1 MAGGGAEPLFLASET
16 QGLGQIA
23 AHELSWLDG
32 GSAMALHLDDSGNL
46 WVGTSLGLRRFRDGV
61 AMALPDH
68 LGPLLLPIRTI
79 TEDRAHHLWLG
90 TSQGLLHLP
99 KAWLLNPRASGSAM
113 PLLHFDQKDGLPSTQ
128 FPVGGQPLVWFSRS
142 GDLYLAT
149 LRGLA
154 HHANASAPVP
164 TSPLKV
170 HILKTEAD
178 EMVLPSTPIIQVPPG
193 THRFEVYYTATALTG
208 AEQVRF
214 RYRLEG
220 LDSDW
225 NEVGDRRLA
234 VYANPE
240 PGTYRFVL
248 QAWRVDEEGP
258 PQEITLQIHIQ
269 PYLSERPAFRVLIV
283 LLVLAFS
290 GWVIRLRFQQA
301 EARHAVLAER
311 NRMAREIHDH
321 LAQGF
326 TGVMLQLEA
335 AEARLSRMQG
345 DPEPIL
351 SRLEHARNLAASSLQ
366 EARRSV
372 LALRPRKPEGTDL
385 LGAMKTLADR
395 LLAGTDIQ
403 VELAQ
408 TGRSHPLPKR
418 LEEDLLRMA
427 QELLTNALRHGHA
440 RWVRCTLNFERHT
453 VSLSIQDDGRGFDPT
468 AEASGYG
475 MRSIRET
482 IQQWQGHLDIES
494 SDGLGSHITL
504 TLPFR
509 RWFP

>member
-1 MAGGGAEPLFLASET
+1 
-16 QGLGQIA
+16 
-23 AHELSWLDG
+23 
-32 GSAMALHLDDSGNL
+32 
-46 WVGTSLGLRRFRDGV
+46 
-61 AMALPDH
+61 
-68 LGPLLLPIRTI
+68 
-79 TEDRAHHLWLG
+79 
-90 TSQGLLHLP
+90 
-99 KAWLLNPRASGSAM
+99 
-113 PLLHFDQKDGLPSTQ
+113 
-128 FPVGGQPLVWFSRS
+128 
-142 GDLYLAT
+142 
-149 LRGLA
+149 
-154 HHANASAPVP
+154 
-164 TSPLKV
+164 
-170 HILKTEAD
+170 
-178 EMVLPSTPIIQVPPG
+178 
-193 THRFEVYYTATALTG
+193 LTG

-258 PQEITLQIHIQ
+258 PQEMTLQIHIQ
-269 PYLSERPAFRVLIV
+269 PYLSERPIFRVLIV

-408 TGRSHPLPKR
+408 TGRSHALPKR